1 MPAALQ
7 SPSPVPGTPGKN
19 PWKVELPKV
28 GAKDDAFGGCR
39 SIEVSYEKI
48 KQIGEGTY
56 GQVRCIRLRLCKD
69 MPLTA
74 SRVCE
79 APALGRHT
87 PCLVRCSAP
96 PPRVTA
102 CCVLVPPL
110 LASPTSTQCTT
121 LTAAL
126 RWQVYLAK
134 DLATGEH
141 VALKKVRMDNEKEG
155 FPITAIREIKLLSML
170 QHDNII
176 NLREIVR
183 SQGVLPSLHFI
194 MCSCLRAACS
204 EVGGQSH
211 GNVCKLEEASAS
223 VKRRTGVIRMAV
235 SSSSM
240 MPIACE
246 AVVLQSARDH

>member
-56 GQVRCIRLRLCKD
+56 GQVRCHGSNLPQFVHRQRRQCAIGLPPPSEFPQQTLC
-69 MPLTA
+69 P
-74 SRVCE
+74 SCI
-79 APALGRHT
+79 
-87 PCLVRCSAP
+87 AP
-96 PPRVTA
+96 PRRPASLRAARLFPPPTA
-102 CCVLVPPL
+102 LWIDK
-110 LASPTSTQCTT
+110 S
-121 LTAAL
+121 AAL
-126 RWQVYLAK
+126 TVALPGQVYLAK
-134 DLATGEH
+134 DLATGEE

-183 SQGVLPSLHFI
+183 SQGVPLSLGLRCFLTLCA
-194 MCSCLRAACS
+194 MCSAFHR
-204 EVGGQSH
+204 
-211 GNVCKLEEASAS
+211 
-223 VKRRTGVIRMAV
+223 
-235 SSSSM
+235 
-240 MPIACE
+240 
-246 AVVLQSARDH
+246 